1 MATNFTSLRNSRK
14 DIINK
19 LAAEVLA
26 TLEHARIDDLVVV
39 DDEGKPVGLVD
50 TQDLT
55 RLRVM

>member
-1 MATNFTSLRNSRK
+1 MTVKPIHISA
-14 DIINK
+14 NK

-26 TLEHARIDDLVVV
+26 TLEHARVDDLVVV

-55 RLRVM
+55 RLRVV